1 MDDQTPPEFYPMPSF
16 PILIVEDIEASA
28 KWYQVVLGFQHVFTI
43 PGPGGPVLVH
53 LRWTRYADL
62 LLRRQQA
69 PIEQTKGI
77 GISLSFAVFD
87 GRVDDVADRAR
98 TAGARLESEPR
109 NQPWNARDFSLRDPD
124 GFLLTFT
131 KGPVEPD
138 LGMEQVVRRSTEP
151 R

>member
-1 MDDQTPPEFYPMPSF
+1 LCS
-16 PILIVEDIEASA
+16 
-28 KWYQVVLGFQHVFTI
+28 
-43 PGPGGPVLVH
+43 
-53 LRWTRYADL
+53 
-62 LLRRQQA
+62 
-69 PIEQTKGI
+69 KGI
-77 GISLSFAVFD
+77 GISLSFSVFD
-87 GRVDDVADRAR
+87 DRVDDVADRAR

-109 NQPWNARDFSLRDPD
+109 NEPWNARDFSLRDPD